1 MAPFTYLGT
10 QLGEERSTSQVAY
23 RFMWTGRLEVMLT
36 GLEGCMCGEGTPP
49 VRGSPPRSDILEAQN
64 GLSAQERNTPG
75 SLASPSVCVVLF
87 GCLLLPLAY
96 FFTLAA
102 VRMRKTLPRRMRTES
117 RTVSRYSPPDTG
129 HIAVVGVGARGQAVI
144 PLFRLV
150 CSPCAQLGVCSVL
163 VGVCRCRK
171 RKFLS
176 PESHIE
182 HQRASDASSAED
194 VRQERR
200 AGQ

>member
-75 SLASPSVCVVLF
+75 SLAYPSVCVVLF

-102 VRMRKTLPRRMRTES
+102 VRMRKTLPEW
-117 RTVSRYSPPDTG
+117 G
-129 HIAVVGVGARGQAVI
+129 
-144 PLFRLV
+144 
-150 CSPCAQLGVCSVL
+150 
-163 VGVCRCRK
+163 
-171 RKFLS
+171 
-176 PESHIE
+176 
-182 HQRASDASSAED
+182 
-194 VRQERR
+194 RR
-200 AGQ
+200 AEPFRAIRRPTLDTLQSSGLVPEDRQ